1 MVFKGKLCIF
11 NLSSTLNCSWLGFK
25 KGKCFKRSPFESIFC
40 VLPPTGKHVCKFQKI
55 YVTEFCILTIL
66 IKEVLPAP
74 LGPRIPKHSPQGTA
88 RYSPCTA
95 SFSGFPSLP
104 GYIFWR
110 LSQTM
115 AWLVLDSWSNS
126 STFSLWKWIDL
137 NLSLMC
143 ITELCNFIE

>member
-1 MVFKGKLCIF
+1 MKPLRKYFLFASANRKTCMQIPKNLC
-11 NLSSTLNCSWLGFK
+11 L
-25 KGKCFKRSPFESIFC
+25 
-40 VLPPTGKHVCKFQKI
+40 
-55 YVTEFCILTIL
+55 EFCILTIL
-66 IKEVLPAP
+66 IKEVFPAP
-74 LGPRIPKHSPQGTA
+74 LGPRIPKHSPRGKA

-115 AWLVLDSWSNS
+115 AWLVLDSWSNW
-126 STFSLWKWIDL
+126 STFSLWKWINL

-143 ITELCNFIE
+143 ITELCHFIE

>member
-25 KGKCFKRSPFESIFC
+25 KGKYFKRSPFESIFC

-66 IKEVLPAP
+66 IKEVLPA
-74 LGPRIPKHSPQGTA
+74 
-88 RYSPCTA
+88 
-95 SFSGFPSLP
+95 SFSGFQSLP

-115 AWLVLDSWSNS
+115 AWLVLDSWSNW

-143 ITELCNFIE
+143 ITELCHFIE